1 MLNFGLT
8 FRNSKWSDYRRQNL
22 GFNFLGHFKT
32 LPKALFLAFLLFA
45 VLSCS
50 SNYFSTYVLLAKL
63 FYSSSVVF
71 WSHWDGLF
79 CLSLPFTSALATL
92 LQPLITW
99 TRANFFSWAIA
110 PTTDSANLRSE
121 SLKPARPAS
130 VKAYRARALLK
141 KTASGEFI
149 TNYYS
154 GCLDSSSTEKLNS
167 FAHLFRVYFTV
178 LNPSAH
184 TRLSDLGTVGEQQRS
199 RKSYNSA
206 RLANAQT
213 NGISDGLLTSSFIQQ
228 ELGALV
234 RPSSEAA
241 TPWVLKL
248 KHSLAETSESSRDYT
263 LNGAT
268 RGVFSLDS
276 YSFNSINTTR
286 VDTNELSFVE
296 DSVKS
301 HVSTAKVARWVY
313 KYNLLHR
320 KAVLSSHTNTLT
332 KRLLN
337 SGFYDS
343 GLFSKNAH
351 SQTLLTAGTN
361 PNEFFKTNFFE
372 SYKNFLFNPAQE
384 SSDVTASTT
393 YLTRD
398 VASQLSSHEESYFW
412 VVKRFYLF
420 NTLPSLNVSSAPTK
434 RSSVPVDMTTG
445 STYLNTELRVAYTTA
460 LPECNAIRSAGVA
473 LARTGV
479 NSTAPKLVGSQDT
492 TYLGESMDFWSN
504 DSAVLNSRI
513 LMSDFNFDSEVN
525 RFTNSSRT
533 YQFTHTDVYK

>member
-1 MLNFGLT
+1 M
-8 FRNSKWSDYRRQNL
+8 
-22 GFNFLGHFKT
+22 
-32 LPKALFLAFLLFA
+32 
-45 VLSCS
+45 
-50 SNYFSTYVLLAKL
+50 
-63 FYSSSVVF
+63 
-71 WSHWDGLF
+71 
-79 CLSLPFTSALATL
+79 
-92 LQPLITW
+92 
-99 TRANFFSWAIA
+99 
-110 PTTDSANLRSE
+110 
-121 SLKPARPAS
+121 
-130 VKAYRARALLK
+130 
-141 KTASGEFI
+141 
-149 TNYYS
+149 
-154 GCLDSSSTEKLNS
+154 
-167 FAHLFRVYFTV
+167 
-178 LNPSAH
+178 
-184 TRLSDLGTVGEQQRS
+184 
-199 RKSYNSA
+199 
-206 RLANAQT
+206 
-213 NGISDGLLTSSFIQQ
+213 
-228 ELGALV
+228 
-234 RPSSEAA
+234 
-241 TPWVLKL
+241 
-248 KHSLAETSESSRDYT
+248 
-263 LNGAT
+263 
-268 RGVFSLDS
+268 FSLDS

-492 TYLGESMDFWSN
+492 TYLGESMDF
-504 DSAVLNSRI
+504 
-513 LMSDFNFDSEVN
+513 
-525 RFTNSSRT
+525 
-533 YQFTHTDVYK
+533 